1 MWRSSG
7 RRWTGTTKALRA
19 LGPTEVDEELRRL
32 AQKEV
37 EAALARLEAAA
48 AGGRRRGM
56 SGPPYGD
63 ASGDTRLHLSALTN
77 IYKRHDGTRRL
88 NRGEITAI
96 EIFSGGFPELADHV
110 LRRLAY
116 PRPTPD
122 KAEAYGWVPAC
133 YRPSEQFI
141 ITQSGPV
148 LRERFWRDGD
158 FEEPRLCLMYADID
172 NAAAERPHMT
182 EERVA
187 DGLEA
192 IHGGPVRFFTYTTWS
207 SRADHRKFRV
217 VYDTSRW
224 LTRGEQRRC
233 HIALSELV
241 YGGQGDSSI
250 YDPGDFIYGPPHGAE
265 VTRREGGVLDVDLL
279 LALEAELRREQPDE
293 IAARYDPR
301 PRSHAARP
309 ARAMTQAE
317 EAALRQ
323 RIADASIRSGF
334 LGIDDPAVFNPGWRD
349 EFARTAVQG
358 SHYATM
364 LSLLGRVWR
373 KSGGTLSRGEML
385 AVYEDIDAT
394 GSFYMRSKYG
404 VEKAAEMVDFVMS
417 CPVTGWKPISTTPA
431 GCWRSCAVRGRGRA
445 GSQTPADT
453 EAGRSVFGG
462 IP

>member
-1 MWRSSG
+1 
-7 RRWTGTTKALRA
+7 
-19 LGPTEVDEELRRL
+19 
-32 AQKEV
+32 
-37 EAALARLEAAA
+37 
-48 AGGRRRGM
+48 M

-77 IYKRHDGTRRL
+77 IYKRQDGTRCL

-96 EIFSGGFPELADHV
+96 EIFSGGFAELADHV

-116 PRPTPD
+116 PRPTRD

-133 YRPSEQFI
+133 FRPSEQFVV
-141 ITQSGPV
+141 TQEGPV
-148 LRERFWRDGD
+148 VRERFWRDGEA
-158 FEEPRLCLMYADID
+158 EEPRLCLLYADID
-172 NAAAERPHMT
+172 NKAVGRPYMT
-182 EERVA
+182 EEGVA

-207 SRADHRKFRV
+207 STPDHRKFRV

-224 LTRGEQRRC
+224 LTRDEMRRC
-233 HIALSELV
+233 HIALDELA

-265 VTRREGGVLDVDLL
+265 VTRWEGGVLDVDLL
-279 LALEAELRREQPDE
+279 LALEAELRRERPDE

-301 PRSHAARP
+301 PRSYAARTAAVVP
-309 ARAMTQAE
+309 LAPEE

-323 RIADASIRSGF
+323 RMADASIRIGF
-334 LGIDDPAVFNPGWRD
+334 RGIDDPAVFNPGWRD
-349 EFARTAVQG
+349 EFAQTAVQG

-373 KSGGTLSRGEML
+373 KTGGTLSRGEML
-385 AVYEDIDAT
+385 TVYDDIDAT

-404 VEKAAEMVDFVMS
+404 AGKAAEMVDFVMS
-417 CPVTGWKPISTTPA
+417 CPVTGWKPIEHDPA
-431 GCWRSCAVRGRGRA
+431 RLRPVLARWRERRGR
-445 GSQTPADT
+445 
-453 EAGRSVFGG
+453 
-462 IP
+462 